1 MKKPRNFPPED
12 VLADA
17 NTRCPFCQQD
27 NRCLSAQVKNAQV
40 KSVLVEGVS
49 SKARS
54 AGVSIN
60 QLSPERNASLSPAQ
74 PVSCWCFV
82 QQVPQAL
89 IDLVP
94 SSSQHK
100 HCICQ
105 RCVNEFESEPVAF
118 QRRYCS
124 Y

>member
-1 MKKPRNFPPED
+1 MKNSRNFPTED
-12 VLADA
+12 VLAD
-17 NTRCPFCQQD
+17 TTMRCPFCQQD
-27 NRCLSAQVKNAQV
+27 NKCLSAQVKNAQV
-40 KSVLVEGVS
+40 KRVLVEGVS
-49 SKARS
+49 SKARN
-54 AGVSIN
+54 AGVSID
-60 QLSPERNASLSPAQ
+60 QLSLEINTSLSPAQ

-82 QQVPQAL
+82 QKVPQAL

-105 RCVNEFESEPVAF
+105 RCVNAFESDPVAF